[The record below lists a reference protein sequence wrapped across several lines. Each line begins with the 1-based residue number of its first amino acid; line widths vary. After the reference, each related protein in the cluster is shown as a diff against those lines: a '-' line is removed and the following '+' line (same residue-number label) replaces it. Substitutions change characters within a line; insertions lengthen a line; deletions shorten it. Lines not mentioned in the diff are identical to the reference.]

1 MLVKCIKSID
11 CVFIKDYIYVVDIED
26 SCLYYIDKFWVKK
39 SNFITI
45 STIREE
51 KLKKLGII

>member
-26 SCLYYIDKFWVKK
+26 SYLYYIDKFWVKK

>member
-11 CVFIKDYIYVVDIED
+11 CVFVKDYIYFVDIED
-26 SCLYYIDKFWVKK
+26 SYLYYIDTFWVKK
-39 SNFITI
+39 SNFVGI
-45 STIREE
+45 SSIRED

>member
-11 CVFIKDYIYVVDIED
+11 CVFVKDYIYVVDIED
-26 SCLYYIDKFWVKK
+26 SYLYYIDTFWVKK
-39 SNFITI
+39 DNFITI